1 MTGEISRV
9 LCGGVDD
16 TFLEPTYGKVD
27 LSIHEEK
34 YTKYLIPPKSYRS
47 RIEVVKRLILRFI
60 SLKLLANPNHEFAV
74 ILLAERAIWVK

>member
-16 TFLEPTYGKVD
+16 TFLEPTYGKVN
-27 LSIHEEK
+27 LGIHEK
-34 YTKYLIPPKSYRS
+34 TDANLLILHKTYRS

-60 SLKLLANPNHEFAV
+60 SLKLLANPNHEFAI